1 MVEKS
6 KNGSNVYDIICYYKD
21 DNNENQDHSTVHEVI
36 DNIEQGNTNINNNNN
51 NEVLRKYSSKR
62 NITES
67 LKLKL
72 FGCFLMNVLLS
83 SPIYG
88 FTSIYLLHKEKLD
101 GSIALIWIPIIFNA
115 VYLLVTP
122 WLFNT
127 LIPSTTHA
135 NSNATRL
142 TNRNVIIVF
151 TLIMSSAISL
161 SGFTFSYLDAN
172 FFLIFLLYGI
182 IGGTFIFVILFIFL
196 TVYGI

>member
-36 DNIEQGNTNINNNNN
+36 DNIEQGTNNNNN
-51 NEVLRKYSSKR
+51 KIEIEKVSNKK

-67 LKLKL
+67 LKWKL

-88 FTSIYLLHKEKLD
+88 FITIYLLHKDKLD

-115 VYLLVTP
+115 IYLLVTP

-135 NSNATRL
+135 NSNAMRL

-151 TLIMSSAISL
+151 TLIMSTAISL

-172 FFLIFLLYGI
+172 FFLICLLYGV
-182 IGGTFIFVILFIFL
+182 IGGTVIFVTYF
-196 TVYGI
+196 

>member
-21 DNNENQDHSTVHEVI
+21 DNNDNQDHSTVHEVV
-36 DNIEQGNTNINNNNN
+36 DNIEQANENINNNK
-51 NEVLRKYSSKR
+51 NEVLRKHSSKR
-62 NITES
+62 SITES

-88 FTSIYLLHKEKLD
+88 FSSIYLLNKDKLD

-135 NSNATRL
+135 DSNATRL

-172 FFLIFLLYGI
+172 FFLIFLFYGV
-182 IGGTFIFVILFIFL
+182 IGGTVLFVFFFIFRL
-196 TVYGI
+196 YMAY

>member
-36 DNIEQGNTNINNNNN
+36 DNIEQGNN
-51 NEVLRKYSSKR
+51 NEEVKDDNNRKK
-62 NITES
+62 NTTES
-67 LKLKL
+67 LKWKL

-88 FTSIYLLHKEKLD
+88 FITIYILHKDKLD

-135 NSNATRL
+135 NSNATRF

-151 TLIMSSAISL
+151 TLIMSTAISL

-182 IGGTFIFVILFIFL
+182 IGGKVMFVIFIFFDCIYVI
-196 TVYGI
+196 